1 VSTANRLV
9 DAPDRATVRGVKF
22 LRSVALCGWALVGWA
37 GCYREVS
44 DATGRPV
51 AAGENGAMT
60 WTIDGVRPGQD
71 FAEVTRRWG
80 EPQEIRGGTGAR
92 TARWE
97 RRETVVTFG
106 PDGRV
111 TEVMGSTVQAGGRV
125 LVSGGATEAEVTAV
139 LGRGTVQKS
148 HRPGSGVIGVGREHS
163 GTALIYDAGGV
174 RFELPVFGEA
184 TGKFLARRMP
194 PR

>member
-1 VSTANRLV
+1 M
-9 DAPDRATVRGVKF
+9 RGVKIPR
-22 LRSVALCGWALVGWA
+22 LVGLCGLALVGLT

-44 DATGRPV
+44 DATGGPAPARESG
-51 AAGENGAMT
+51 AGP

-80 EPQEIRGGTGAR
+80 EPQEVRGGPGAR

-97 RRETVVTFG
+97 RRETAVTFG

-125 LVSGGATEAEVTAV
+125 LVQAGAAEAEVKAV

-148 HRPGSGVIGVGREHS
+148 HRPGSGVIGVGREHT
-163 GTALIYDAGGV
+163 GTALIYDEGDV

-184 TGKFLARRMP
+184 TGRFLARRAP
-194 PR
+194 GR